1 MSKHFAKQKKTLQES
16 ILLFLCLYRLIRR
29 RGIKYKI
36 LTSYQNK
43 ICAIC
48 LAKCSILSYHSRYL
62 MSISLQALNSSSW
75 VVFYSY
81 SCEYM
86 HKLLHTCK
94 CPSGFSP
101 ENRTFTISFLYSGQ
115 TKITY
120 IRIGNEI
127 NISPKSTKIN
137 TSQSNFNFSSKAH
150 PPFRVYLRNYIKS
163 LILK

>member
-1 MSKHFAKQKKTLQES
+1 MSKHFAKQKKTLQEF

-81 SCEYM
+81 SCEYI

-94 CPSGFSP
+94 CPSGLFTGKGALTEGFFVFSP
-101 ENRTFTISFLYSGQ
+101 ESLFFL
-115 TKITY
+115 
-120 IRIGNEI
+120 
-127 NISPKSTKIN
+127 
-137 TSQSNFNFSSKAH
+137 SKLFFGYVKLVLCNQFPVLCLH
-150 PPFRVYLRNYIKS
+150 
-163 LILK
+163 

>member
-62 MSISLQALNSSSW
+62 MSISLQTLNSSSW

-81 SCEYM
+81 SSNTYLNCCV
-86 HKLLHTCK
+86 HVNA
-94 CPSGFSP
+94 PPVFSP
-101 ENRTFTISFLYSGQ
+101 EKGTYRRLFVFMSYKKSHKSRLEMKQ
-115 TKITY
+115 T
-120 IRIGNEI
+120 
-127 NISPKSTKIN
+127 
-137 TSQSNFNFSSKAH
+137 
-150 PPFRVYLRNYIKS
+150 
-163 LILK
+163 

>member
-1 MSKHFAKQKKTLQES
+1 MSKHFAKQKKTLQEF

-86 HKLLHTCK
+86 HKLFHTCK
-94 CPSGFSP
+94 CPSGL
-101 ENRTFTISFLYSGQ
+101 FTGKGHLQKAFCIHVIQ
-115 TKITY
+115 KIT
-120 IRIGNEI
+120 
-127 NISPKSTKIN
+127 
-137 TSQSNFNFSSKAH
+137 
-150 PPFRVYLRNYIKS
+150 
-163 LILK
+163 

>member
-1 MSKHFAKQKKTLQES
+1 MSKHFAKQKKTLQEF

-94 CPSGFSP
+94 CPSGLFTGKGHLQKGFF
-101 ENRTFTISFLYSGQ
+101 TFMSA
-115 TKITY
+115 
-120 IRIGNEI
+120 
-127 NISPKSTKIN
+127 
-137 TSQSNFNFSSKAH
+137 KATLIF
-150 PPFRVYLRNYIKS
+150 PPN
-163 LILK
+163 LILRFEYI

>member
-1 MSKHFAKQKKTLQES
+1 MLKHFAKQKKTLQES

-94 CPSGFSP
+94 CPSGL
-101 ENRTFTISFLYSGQ
+101 FTGQ
-115 TKITY
+115 GHLQKAFCIHVIQKIT
-120 IRIGNEI
+120 
-127 NISPKSTKIN
+127 
-137 TSQSNFNFSSKAH
+137 
-150 PPFRVYLRNYIKS
+150 
-163 LILK
+163 

>member
-62 MSISLQALNSSSW
+62 MSISLQALNSSSC

-81 SCEYM
+81 SCEYI
-86 HKLLHTCK
+86 HKLL
-94 CPSGFSP
+94 SFGFGGFSTY
-101 ENRTFTISFLYSGQ
+101 N
-115 TKITY
+115 TKSVAAGPAFFCNMGVPFPVWIF
-120 IRIGNEI
+120 RHV
-127 NISPKSTKIN
+127 
-137 TSQSNFNFSSKAH
+137 SS
-150 PPFRVYLRNYIKS
+150 S
-163 LILK
+163 M

>member
-1 MSKHFAKQKKTLQES
+1 MLKHFAKQKKTLQES
-16 ILLFLCLYRLIRR
+16 ILLFLCLHRLIRR

-86 HKLLHTCK
+86 HKLLHTVNAH
-94 CPSGFSP
+94 PVFSP
-101 ENRTFTISFLYSGQ
+101 EKGTYRRLFVFMSYKKSHKSRLEMKQ
-115 TKITY
+115 T
-120 IRIGNEI
+120 
-127 NISPKSTKIN
+127 
-137 TSQSNFNFSSKAH
+137 
-150 PPFRVYLRNYIKS
+150 
-163 LILK
+163 

>member
-1 MSKHFAKQKKTLQES
+1 MSKHFAKQKKTLQEF

-94 CPSGFSP
+94 SAICLFITFNGFNSINP
-101 ENRTFTISFLYSGQ
+101 FFLITPPAFQSHQSMLPPDISDHRY
-115 TKITY
+115 
-120 IRIGNEI
+120 R
-127 NISPKSTKIN
+127 
-137 TSQSNFNFSSKAH
+137 
-150 PPFRVYLRNYIKS
+150 
-163 LILK
+163 

>member
-1 MSKHFAKQKKTLQES
+1 MSKHFAKQKKTLQEF

-86 HKLLHTCK
+86 HKLVVIHANA
-94 CPSGFSP
+94 PPVFSP
-101 ENRTFTISFLYSGQ
+101 DKGTYRRLFVFMSYKKSHKSRLEMKQ
-115 TKITY
+115 T
-120 IRIGNEI
+120 
-127 NISPKSTKIN
+127 
-137 TSQSNFNFSSKAH
+137 
-150 PPFRVYLRNYIKS
+150 
-163 LILK
+163 